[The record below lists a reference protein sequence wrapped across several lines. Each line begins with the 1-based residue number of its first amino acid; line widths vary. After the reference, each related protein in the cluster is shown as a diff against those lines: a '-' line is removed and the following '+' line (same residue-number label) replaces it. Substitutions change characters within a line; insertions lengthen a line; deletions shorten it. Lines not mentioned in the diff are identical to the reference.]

1 MLWLLLGLLALAC
14 LLSSGR
20 RTRESFAGPGFD
32 AVAHAGYQALP
43 DPAPE
48 AEWEFTRGVYDRAT
62 RLPGAQVLSS
72 TRPRALI
79 LRSFLTPEETQFL
92 IEDNRT
98 RLTPSQVVSE
108 GGESRSDV
116 RTSSGAWARDSET
129 LRRIT
134 ARIHRAV
141 GVPEPFGE
149 GLYVLNYQLKQKYEA
164 HNDHCADTG
173 DDAVDKGCA
182 ALLSQAG
189 GPACGRG
196 AGGPTCG
203 DRIAT
208 FILYLKSPTAGG
220 RTVFPESDATRR
232 ALATAGTTPA
242 DAAAAPPS
250 ADGVEWYCSRGEV
263 LGAAPRAGDALLF
276 WNYEPG
282 PGASDA
288 QAADDGAGSRGDG
301 TARPSA
307 RRVYQAMH
315 SGCPVLG
322 GEKWIA
328 TRWIRGA
335 RMR

>member
-1 MLWLLLGLLALAC
+1 MF
-14 LLSSGR
+14 R
-20 RTRESFAGPGFD
+20 
-32 AVAHAGYQALP
+32 LP
-43 DPAPE
+43 P
-48 AEWEFTRGVYDRAT
+48 WKIGVYDRAT
-62 RLPGAQVLSS
+62 RLPGAQVLST
-72 TRPRALI
+72 TRPRVVL
-79 LRSFLTPEETQFL
+79 LRSFLTPEETAFL
-92 IEDNRT
+92 IADNRD
-98 RLTPSQVVSE
+98 RLTRSEVVSD
-108 GGESRSDV
+108 GGDTASDV
-116 RTSSGAWARDSET
+116 RTSSGAWVRDSDT

-134 ARIHRAV
+134 ARIHRVV
-141 GVPEPFGE
+141 GTPESFGE
-149 GLYVLNYQLKQKYEA
+149 GLYVLNYKLKQKYEA
-164 HNDHCADTG
+164 HNDHCADRGQT
-173 DDAVDKGCA
+173 VDKGCA
-182 ALLSQAG
+182 GLLSQAG
-189 GPACGRG
+189 GPGCGPG

-208 FILYLKSPTAGG
+208 FILYLKSPDAGG

-232 ALATAGTTPA
+232 ALAAAGTTPA
-242 DAAAAPPS
+242 DAAAAAPS

-276 WNYEPG
+276 WNFEPG

-288 QAADDGAGSRGDG
+288 QAADDGAGSRADG

-328 TRWIRGA
+328 TRWIRSA